1 MSTALMTDHYELT
14 MLRAALRSG
23 AANRRVVFEVFTRSL
38 PPGRRFG
45 VFAGTGRLLDA
56 LADFRFSPPE
66 LAALRAADAV
76 DDATAAWL
84 ADYRFRGDIRAF
96 AEGEPFFPDTPVLAV
111 EGTFAESVLLE
122 TLVLSILNHDSAI
135 AAAAARM
142 VAAAGE
148 RPCLEMGSRRTHEAA
163 AVAAARA
170 AYLAGFAA
178 SSNLEAA
185 RTYAVPSVGTSAH
198 AFTLVHPSE
207 AEAFAAQ
214 VAALGRGTTLLVDT
228 YDVPEGIAAAVAAAG
243 PELGAIRIDSGD
255 LGRLATAARAQ
266 LDALGATGT
275 RIIATGDLD
284 EHAIARLGQAPVDG
298 YGVGTSLVT
307 GSGAP
312 TAGFVYKLVEVD
324 GVAVAKRSVGKTSR
338 GGRKRVVRRH
348 DPTGRAVADVVL
360 PSTTAPTTTAP
371 STTAPTTIVPTAA
384 PTAGTTS
391 AATTFATVAE
401 RAVPERAVPAA
412 TGAAQPVPA
421 AGATALPAG
430 FPSLS
435 APVLPPTGAPLP
447 ADAGSGSRPGESRDR
462 ELLRSIVVG
471 GELVDAGLV
480 GPAGTRRAR
489 EHHGRAFAA
498 LPPTARDV
506 RFGQPCLPVVHT
518 TGA

>member
-1 MSTALMTDHYELT
+1 MSSGAHLNGLVPSLFRMSTALMTDHYELT

-56 LADFRFSPPE
+56 LADFRFAPPE
-66 LAALRAADAV
+66 LAALRAAGVV
-76 DDATAAWL
+76 DDDTAAWL

-96 AEGEPFFPDTPVLAV
+96 AEGEPFFPGAPVLAV

-142 VAAAGE
+142 VAAAGS

-198 AFTLVHPSE
+198 AFTLVHPTE

-214 VAALGRGTTLLVDT
+214 VAALGRDTTLLVDT
-228 YDVPEGIAAAVAAAG
+228 YDVPAGIAAAVAAAG

-255 LGRLATAARAQ
+255 LGGLATAARAQ
-266 LDALGATGT
+266 LDALGAPDT

-284 EHAIARLGQAPVDG
+284 EHAIARLGEAPVDG

-324 GVAVAKRSVGKTSR
+324 GVAVAKKSVGKSSR

-348 DPTGRAVADVVL
+348 DPSGRAVADVVL
-360 PSTTAPTTTAP
+360 PATAAAVTA
-371 STTAPTTIVPTAA
+371 APAIVPTANA
-384 PTAGTTS
+384 TANATATATAN
-391 AATTFATVAE
+391 AAAVA
-401 RAVPERAVPAA
+401 
-412 TGAAQPVPA
+412 A
-421 AGATALPAG
+421 AGAPSAGTSSAGTSSAGRTLAAVPVTAAEAG
-430 FPSLS
+430 IRS
-435 APVLPPTGAPLP
+435 
-447 ADAGSGSRPGESRDR
+447 GESRDR
-462 ELLRSIVVG
+462 ELLQSIVVG
-471 GELVDAGLV
+471 GELVDNDLV

-518 TGA
+518 THA